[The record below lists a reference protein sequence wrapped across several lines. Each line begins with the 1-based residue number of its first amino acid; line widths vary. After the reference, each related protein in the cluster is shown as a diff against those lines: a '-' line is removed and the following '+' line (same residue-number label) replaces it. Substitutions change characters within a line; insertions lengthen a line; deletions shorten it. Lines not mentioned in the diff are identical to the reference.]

1 MKYYFIKS
9 PLLLV
14 ISLIIPNCRLPDAG
28 DAPGPSPATRAM
40 VDRSSAV
47 GTTIIRS
54 KAADRTANCP
64 ATRSDKDGAI
74 AVDGIV
80 ELY

>member
-9 PLLLV
+9 LLLLV
-14 ISLIIPNCRLPDAG
+14 VSLIVPNHRVPDIRDKG
-28 DAPGPSPATRAM
+28 GPSPVA
-40 VDRSSAV
+40 VDMAARSSAA
-47 GTTIIRS
+47 GTTIARS
-54 KAADRTANCP
+54 EAADRTVDRS